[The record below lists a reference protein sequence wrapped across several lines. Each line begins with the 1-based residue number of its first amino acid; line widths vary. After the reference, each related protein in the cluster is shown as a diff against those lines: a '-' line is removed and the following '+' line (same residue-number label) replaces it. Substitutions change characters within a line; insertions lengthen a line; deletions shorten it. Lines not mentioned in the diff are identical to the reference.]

1 MKVNIQKFQGGGFAT
16 FTPIIHKA
24 PTAGSTSKESESK
37 TQKSTSILDDDTFKE
52 LLKEGGLTNE
62 VNEFVSKVIKLE
74 SSSESGLP
82 YLNQDTRSSALR
94 LVAQVNELKNNKTQW
109 TKSAQTAEASG
120 GLDEVAVNGSN
131 LYVKDE
137 SGVVSTVSF
146 GDYKKVAGKVK
157 VLTVAELLNERN
169 LNPNLIGRNDVFV
182 AGNQSIGIEKINN
195 TITTLVKALS
205 SAKIEDEKV
214 YDRSYFEKQMEYLS
228 SIKSVTG
235 VQPSDEEKRA
245 LIELGSILQNPSE
258 YFKMTTSEDVRGSH
272 LKTAYNYL
280 WKAIG
285 LAGQQ
290 KLTALAV
297 INGENDPT
305 TYIKDMLLSQAAPGS
320 STKILPVDETGGTG
334 SRAGAGADSGAKSL
348 TSWQLFN
355 KEKLRTADLSFV
367 FNDPDQSALF
377 RGTIGAVG
385 PLITPNDESIPAAT
399 IGNIL
404 KTQWNQVVD
413 TSKVT
418 FGNRQVSSY
427 ELDSLVF
434 NGIDDVAKVYMPVK
448 NGVPDYE
455 SLEIWNEL
463 YNVYKMNEDK
473 WSTKEAERWFK
484 DQGFN
489 IVFDEKY
496 EDGKKV
502 KILRDNSQVKPF
514 LLIPAYTNDAS
525 TLVEGNEKWLRE
537 LGSEEEDLLMPT
549 FMQAWTVGSGKKIQ
563 NLKPKDAIG
572 WNDKYYSGMVAIP
585 YRVGAEAIVDA
596 LANQGPKEKP
606 ALMSTVRTNLQNSV
620 APVRGTSARELNR
633 Q

>member
-1 MKVNIQKFQGGGFAT
+1 MKVNIQKLQGGGFAT
-16 FTPIIHKA
+16 FTPIIHTA

-37 TQKSTSILDDDTFKE
+37 TQKSASILDDDTFKE

-62 VNEFVSKVIKLE
+62 VNEFVNQVIKLE
-74 SSSESGLP
+74 SSSELGLP
-82 YLNQDTRSSALR
+82 YLNRDTRSSALR

-146 GDYKKVAGKVK
+146 RDYKKVAGKVK

-182 AGNQSIGIEKINN
+182 AGNQSIGIEKIND

-235 VQPSDEEKRA
+235 VEPTEDEKRA
-245 LIELGSILQNPSE
+245 INELGHMLQNPSE
-258 YFKMTTSEDVRGSH
+258 YFKMTTSEDVRGGH

-305 TYIKDMLLSQAAPGS
+305 TYIKDLLLSQAAPGS
-320 STKILPVDETGGTG
+320 STKILPVDENGGTG
-334 SRAGAGADSGAKSL
+334 SRAGADNGAKSL
-348 TSWQLFN
+348 TNWQMFN

-367 FNDPDQSALF
+367 FNDPDQSVLF

-463 YNVYKMNEDK
+463 YNIYKMNEDK
-473 WSTKEAERWFK
+473 WSAREAEKWFK
-484 DQGFN
+484 DHGFN

-537 LGSEEEDLLMPT
+537 LGSEEEELLMPT
-549 FMQAWTVGSGKKIQ
+549 FMQAWTVGTGKNTQ
-563 NLKPKDAIG
+563 SLKPKDAIG

-585 YRVGAEAIVDA
+585 YRVGSDAIVDA
-596 LANQGPKEKP
+596 LANQGPREKP

-620 APVRGTSARELNR
+620 APVRGTRARELNR